1 MLSKLKFI
9 YTYAQKYKWWYLAG
23 IVSLV
28 LTILISV
35 TIPGYIQSAID
46 SIIGGSDNHSH
57 FIHNV
62 VMIVVLALV
71 LIVIRT
77 LSRTLFLVPGR
88 LVERRLKGDMY
99 RKLTSFGKS
108 YYDDNSSGAIISRV
122 NNDISGV
129 RMITGFGLLQIANIL
144 FSLSVTPYKMWM
156 MSPTLTLYCILPIVV
171 IFTIVRV
178 GLVVMVK
185 NTHLRMDALQRLSGK
200 TVSFLSGNSVIKSY
214 NIHKWAEDS
223 VNEENVSLFGYTLK
237 IAWIRSFVMP
247 LLGNMEQVLKV
258 VILMAGGLYVIQ
270 GNFTIG
276 QLTEFIAYSALLT
289 QPIAGLG
296 WLLSVFQQGFVGIS
310 SIQTIMNKNGEDDKL
325 PLMPEKE
332 ASKLFDDGV
341 EVRNLTYTYHN
352 GDKPA
357 LKNISFKI
365 APGQVVGVT
374 GPLGSGKSTL
384 INCVNGYLKPAEGE
398 IFFGSKDAALI
409 NGSDLR
415 SVVRTVSQDL
425 FLFSDTIENNIA
437 LAKGLQPEKEL
448 IDRVVYDSALTDEI
462 ERFHKREKTIVGEK
476 GVMLSGGQKQRISL
490 ARALYAPGELLI
502 LDDIFS
508 AVDIDTERF
517 LIGRLFDNKV
527 VTSILV
533 VSNRMSV
540 LEKTDFNIVLENGEI
555 TAIGTHEELLA
566 GSDFYRNTWL
576 VQEGGVE

>member
-223 VNEENVSLFGYTLK
+223 VNEENVSLLGYTLK
-237 IAWIRSFVMP
+237 ITWIRSFVMP